1 MDNNNIKKWIEQN
14 ADAKTASFAASLVPG
29 LKHKM
34 YGIKLPILSKKAKEL
49 VEVIDEIGSDSCE
62 EILLKA
68 YAIGYIK
75 NVDLQI
81 AKVLE
86 FVPEIDNWM
95 VCDSFCSALK
105 NAKKY
110 QQKYWLIVKDKAKSK
125 LDYEQRFAF
134 VMMLKFFCN
143 ENYVDQVLEILVR
156 AKPKIW
162 DTKQGLAWAMA
173 ECFIRFREKTEPCL
187 SKLLPEIYQLTK
199 RKILDSK
206 RVGSKDKQ
214 KLRNKKFGQGESC
227 L

>member
-1 MDNNNIKKWIEQN
+1 MKKNNILKWIEEN
-14 ADAKTASFAASLVPG
+14 ANAKTAEFSASLVPG
-29 LKHKM
+29 IKRKI
-34 YGIKLPILSKKAKEL
+34 YGVNLPKLNKKAKEL
-49 VEVIDEIGSDSCE
+49 VEKCDEIGWDSCE
-62 EILLKA
+62 EILLRA

-75 NVDLQI
+75 NIDEQI
-81 AKVLE
+81 PKVLE
-86 FVPEIDNWM
+86 FVPKIDNWM

-110 QQKYWLIVKDKAKSK
+110 PKQYWNIVEQKAFSN

-143 ENYVDQVLEILVR
+143 QEYIDRVLAILVR

-173 ECFIRFREKTEPCL
+173 ECFIKFPDKTKSYL
-187 SKLLPEIYQLTK
+187 SKLSDEIYKLVK

-206 RVGSKDKQ
+206 RVSKAV
-214 KLRNKKFGQGESC
+214 KLMLKNENHADFA
-227 L
+227 

>member
-1 MDNNNIKKWIEQN
+1 MRKNDIKNWIMQN
-14 ADAKTASFAASLVPG
+14 ADAKMAKFSASLIPG
-29 LKHKM
+29 LKYKI
-34 YGIKLPILSKKAKEL
+34 YGIKLPNLAQKAKEL
-49 VEVIDEIGSDSCE
+49 VYDIELIGDDSCE
-62 EILLKA
+62 ELLLKA

-75 NVDLQI
+75 DINEQI
-81 AKVLE
+81 VKVLE
-86 FVPEIDNWM
+86 FLPKIDNWM

-110 QQKYWLIVKDKAKSK
+110 QKIYWKIVLKKTKSN

-143 ENYVDQVLEILVR
+143 EEYIDLVLRSLTE

-173 ECFIRFREKTEPCL
+173 ECFIKFKNKTIPYLL
-187 SKLLPEIYQLTK
+187 SLSPEIYQLTK

-206 RVGSKDKQ
+206 RVDKDTKQ
-214 KLRNKKFGQGESC
+214 QIKNGNLAHFV
-227 L
+227 

>member
-1 MDNNNIKKWIEQN
+1 MDNNNIKRWIEQN

-49 VEVIDEIGSDSCE
+49 VNNIDDLEMTSCE
-62 EILLKA
+62 EILLKV

-75 NVDLQI
+75 DVDAQI
-81 AKVLE
+81 VKVLE

-125 LDYEQRFAF
+125 LDYERRFAY
-134 VMMLKFFCN
+134 VMMLKYFCN
-143 ENYVDQVLEILVR
+143 ETYIGRVLVLLGK
-156 AKPKIW
+156 AKPETW
-162 DTKQGLAWAMA
+162 DGKQGLAWALA
-173 ECFIRFREKTEPCL
+173 ECFIKFPEQTRPVLQKIP
-187 SKLLPEIYQLTK
+187 PEIYKLTR

-206 RVGSKDKQ
+206 RVDAQVKQ
-214 KLRNKKFGQGESC
+214 ALKNENRVDC
-227 L
+227 A

>member
-1 MDNNNIKKWIEQN
+1 MDNNNIKRWIEQN

-49 VEVIDEIGSDSCE
+49 VNNIDDLEMTSCE
-62 EILLKA
+62 EILLKV

-75 NVDLQI
+75 DVDAQI
-81 AKVLE
+81 VKVLE

-110 QQKYWLIVKDKAKSK
+110 QQKYWLIIKDKAKSK

-143 ENYVDQVLEILVR
+143 ENYIDQVLDILIK

-187 SKLLPEIYQLTK
+187 SELSPEIYKLTK

-206 RVGSKDKQ
+206 RVDAQVKQ
-214 KLRNKKFGQGESC
+214 ALKNENRVDC
-227 L
+227 A